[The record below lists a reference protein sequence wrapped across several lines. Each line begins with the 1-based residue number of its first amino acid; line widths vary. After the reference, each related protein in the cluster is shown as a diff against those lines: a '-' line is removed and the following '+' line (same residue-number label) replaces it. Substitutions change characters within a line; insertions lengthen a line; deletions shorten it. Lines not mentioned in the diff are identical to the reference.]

1 MGDGI
6 ASCAKLIVKG
16 PVRDLKQILLPLQ
29 GQSDAEAAVRF
40 LQKQPFE
47 EPVNVS
53 LLTVLPL
60 TRPPWPVDNAFAE
73 KLETQAL
80 EHAREFIEDVA
91 TKIRALG
98 HSTRGI
104 SVLGVPTTT
113 IVHEAE
119 KVGADLIM
127 IGSRGRQGV
136 TRFVLG
142 SVSHAVLHQAACPV
156 LVFE

>member
-1 MGDGI
+1 
-6 ASCAKLIVKG
+6 
-16 PVRDLKQILLPLQ
+16 
-29 GQSDAEAAVRF
+29 
-40 LQKQPFE
+40 
-47 EPVNVS
+47 
-53 LLTVLPL
+53 
-60 TRPPWPVDNAFAE
+60 
-73 KLETQAL
+73 
-80 EHAREFIEDVA
+80 VA

-98 HSTRGI
+98 HSTCGI

-142 SVSHAVLHQAACPV
+142 SVSHAVLHQAQCPV